1 MTGRNPRDG
10 ADDGPRED
18 GAPMLRELVAES
30 HLMSMEQ
37 LPGAA
42 ARHAA
47 GVGLHDVVIYVA
59 DLQQNVLR
67 LLTGRGPDAGGEPG
81 AESPE
86 LKIEGTIAGRAYQ
99 TMAPVVGQVF
109 DDGTCQYWLPILD
122 GTERLGTVR
131 VTIGRDDRRCR
142 DDAEYLAGM
151 IALIMVSK
159 GPYSDSFSRLVRT
172 REMTVSAEMQWRLL
186 PPLTFANDQVV
197 ISAALEPAYNL
208 GGDTFDYALAGDTA
222 HFGVFD
228 AMGHDTAAGLT
239 SSLAVAAFRNHR
251 LRGTD
256 LIGVGRGIE
265 EVLAEQ
271 DSSGRFVTAVL
282 AELDLRSG
290 VLSWAAYGHPPPVII
305 RKGRWVTTLECR
317 PGTPLGTGLG
327 IVPKVCT
334 EQLEPGDRILLY
346 TDGIVEARDPG
357 KREFGLHRFVDFII
371 KREADGLPA
380 PETLRRLIHS
390 ILAHHA
396 GRLDDDATVL
406 LLEWHGWS
414 GRKAALDAIRQT

>member
-1 MTGRNPRDG
+1 
-10 ADDGPRED
+10 
-18 GAPMLRELVAES
+18 MLRELVAES

-47 GVGLHDVVIYVA
+47 DVGLHDVLIYVA

-67 LLTGRGPDAGGEPG
+67 LLTGKGPDAGADPG
-81 AESPE
+81 DELPE
-86 LKIEGTIAGRAYQ
+86 IKISGTIAGRAYQ
-99 TMAPVVGQVF
+99 TVAPVVGQTF
-109 DDGTCQYWLPILD
+109 DDGTCQYWMPILD
-122 GTERLGTVR
+122 GAERLGVIR
-131 VTIGRDDRRCR
+131 ATIRQDDPQSR

-151 IALIMVSK
+151 VALIIVSK

-186 PPLTFANDQVV
+186 PPVTFANDQVV
-197 ISAALEPAYNL
+197 ISAALEPAYRL
-208 GGDTFDYALAGDTA
+208 GGDTFDYALAGETV
-222 HFGVFD
+222 HLGVFD
-228 AMGHDTAAGLT
+228 AMGHDTTAGLT
-239 SSLAVAAFRNHR
+239 TALTVAAFRKHR
-251 LRGTD
+251 LRGAD
-256 LIGVGRGIE
+256 LIDVGRGIE

-282 AELDLRSG
+282 AELDLRTG
-290 VLSWAAYGHPPPVII
+290 TLSWACYGHPSPVII
-305 RKGRWVTTLECR
+305 RKGRWVTTLDCD

-327 IVPKVCT
+327 VEPAVCT
-334 EQLEPGDRILLY
+334 EQLEPGDRLLLY
-346 TDGIVEARDPG
+346 TDGIVEARDPH
-357 KREFGLHRFVDFII
+357 KREFGLARFVDFVI
-371 KREADGLPA
+371 KREADGLAA

-390 ILAHHA
+390 ILAHHE

-414 GRKAALDAIRQT
+414 GREDALEAIRQSEPRADPD